1 MTKFLEEDIA
11 YQNNI
16 INSITNMENLSF
28 LKDPTFSMISV
39 LIYFLALF
47 IWYFLIY
54 KQKRDGYVHF
64 AKRVLLPITLIGGGL
79 VYFIGYQTEE
89 NHSIIGNL
97 FQAIFSTCR
106 LFILGNDLVE
116 IPLKIKENYSFH
128 LWFSLFAASAVF
140 TFVSL
145 VLNLFAK
152 DILVRRNIKKI
163 KPKVNHFFFGMN
175 QASFSLSKDLLKNK
189 NELVVFVKDVYEEDY
204 QSFYPN
210 IIEDGAYVIKR
221 ESIWESIH
229 LEKEEGI
236 AHIYSKKKNH
246 HKTADENGKLFCHL
260 KVLEDK
266 IKKTETHLYLL
277 TEDEDWNIIM
287 AHQLVQELQ
296 ELPVKNMVRIH
307 VRTNTEST
315 FRQFFEWSRMDSN
328 GIHISLHNHATII
341 ARELIYR
348 HNPIDS
354 IDINTDK
361 AIANSDFNVLVLGF
375 GQIGGEVLKKLIE
388 HGQFVGSEFHAT
400 VLDRCM
406 GTLKGRFE
414 YLYPGTVSNYDLNFI
429 QTEVGHS
436 DFYTI
441 IKNKINSLNYIV
453 ITLGDDKLNMQT
465 AMDILKMNRKN
476 NHRFKLLVQ
485 ISNNSFYKN
494 LPKKI
499 LNNIIIFGRDN
510 EVYTEKVIVQGELEY
525 KGRKIHEVY
534 SRQFNLTKTFDD
546 LDLFKQLSNISS
558 AEHLNTKLKLVGLT
572 EEKVKSF
579 PNKKAFLDSLTNI
592 QKYNLAHGEHLR
604 WNAFHFSNG
613 WITLDA
619 KNLPDKPVYNDRQN
633 EQACE
638 HACLVDWNSLIQLS
652 KILNKDLQN
661 LDMITIENIYD
672 FIIAN

>member
-1 MTKFLEEDIA
+1 
-11 YQNNI
+11 
-16 INSITNMENLSF
+16 MENLLF
-28 LKDPTFSMISV
+28 LNSPAFSMISV
-39 LIYFLALF
+39 SVYILILF
-47 IWYFLIY
+47 FWYILFY
-54 KQKRDGYVHF
+54 QQKRDGYVDF

-79 VYFIGYQTEE
+79 VYFIGYQAEE

-116 IPLKIKENYSFH
+116 ISPEIKESYSFH
-128 LWFSLFAASAVF
+128 LWFSVFAASAVF
-140 TFVSL
+140 TFASL
-145 VLNLFAK
+145 VLHLFAK
-152 DILVRRNIKKI
+152 DFLVRRNIKKT

-189 NELVVFVKDVYEEDY
+189 NGLVVFVKDVYEEDY
-204 QSFYPN
+204 HSFYPN
-210 IIEDGAYVIKR
+210 IIENGAYVIKR

-246 HKTADENGKLFCHL
+246 HKTADEDEKLFCHL

-266 IKKTETHLYLL
+266 IKEAETHLYFL
-277 TEDEDWNIIM
+277 TEDEDWNIIT
-287 AHQLVQELQ
+287 AHQLIQELQ
-296 ELPVKNMVRIH
+296 ELPIKNMVRIH
-307 VRTNTEST
+307 VSTNTESA

-341 ARELIYR
+341 ARELIYN

-361 AIANSDFNVLVLGF
+361 AIANSDFNALILGF
-375 GQIGGEVLKKLIE
+375 GQIGNEILRKLIE

-400 VLDRCM
+400 VLDKCM
-406 GTLKGRFE
+406 STLKGRFE
-414 YLYPGTVSNYDLNFI
+414 YLYPGAVSNYDLNFI
-429 QTEVGHS
+429 QAEVGHS
-436 DFYTI
+436 DFYTV

-453 ITLGDDKLNMQT
+453 IALGDDKLNMQT
-465 AMDILKMNRKN
+465 AMDILKMDRKN
-476 NHRFKLLVQ
+476 NHNFKILVQ
-485 ISNNSFYKN
+485 ISNNNYYKN
-494 LPKKI
+494 LPEQN

-510 EVYTEKVIVQGELEY
+510 EIYTEKVIVQGELEY

-572 EEKVKSF
+572 EEKVKLF
-579 PNKKAFLDSLTNI
+579 PNKKAFLDSLTNT
-592 QKYNLAHGEHLR
+592 QKYNLSYGEHLR

-613 WITLDA
+613 WSTLDA
-619 KNLPDKPVYNDRQN
+619 KNLPDNPDYSDRQN
-633 EQACE
+633 EQTCQ
-638 HACLVDWNSLIQLS
+638 HVCLVDWNSLIQLS
-652 KILNKDLQN
+652 KILNEDLQH
-661 LDMITIENIYD
+661 LDMITVENIYD
-672 FIIAN
+672 LITAN